1 MHNLLDALV
10 AALGWALL
18 NFVWQG
24 VLISCSVALAM
35 QLLRRAR
42 PQTRYAV
49 ACGAM
54 LLCLLLP
61 LASVIASL
69 HSGNQNGSSSG
80 RILGSLVSTLYAG
93 TTGNSDDVSSSGIDA
108 GSSASGSSKG
118 SASAVGTSAGG
129 WHALGRLGR
138 ALQDDSERV
147 LRQQLPWIVGLWLTG
162 GVLMTLRL
170 VLGLQWVATR
180 TQRSAYTINH
190 YWQRRMALLAS
201 RCDMRRDVRLGVAEG
216 IDSPI
221 TAGCWRPI
229 ILVPVSLISGM
240 PPDLLEALLAHELAH
255 IRRHDYLVNLLQSAI
270 EILLFYHPSVW
281 ALSRRIRI
289 EREQIADDL
298 AVDMLGQ
305 PHKLAQ
311 ALAQLDQFQFDSTQ
325 LAHAAHG
332 GNLMSRISRLVRP
345 HSEPASRKLAL
356 PLLGLFAAGAMLY
369 AHATADTGAGAG
381 AASVPAAGA
390 PVAAALA
397 PASAMDALS
406 VPDAVPAKDASQVKD
421 AVPAKDAVTAA
432 DAVPANEA
440 AQARS
445 AKAPRALSA
454 VPSPPALPALPAQAA
469 LPPLPAQAA
478 LPARPALPAPPAPAA
493 PAAALPVLPV
503 PPAPVAEPGL
513 SRGAA
518 FALVRDDNRT
528 MVTRTSSLDR
538 AEIDAARARVKGD
551 FIWFR
556 DGKKGYVIQD
566 AAMLAQ
572 AQAAWATVESI
583 GARMEEQ
590 GKKMEQQGQAMD
602 AIGKQMDAVGRD
614 LERQF
619 AAPSAEQQRKIDAL
633 ARQQEAIARRIE
645 QAARKLGEQPSREQ
659 MQQFQQR
666 QAELQRQMQPLQ
678 QQIEQLARQQAQQH
692 VQAQEQALQQSMQS
706 LHARMAE
713 ANKPMAAM
721 GQKMGEL
728 GREQVEASRAAERV
742 VRELIREAKK
752 SGKAQPVSNA
762 DPA

>member
-24 VLISCSVALAM
+24 VLIGCSVALAM

-61 LASVIASL
+61 LASVIGAL
-69 HSGNQNGSSSG
+69 RDDG
-80 RILGSLVSTLYAG
+80 RSDSQTALLTTGLYASWQG
-93 TTGNSDDVSSSGIDA
+93 AGQDAGQDAMASSAPAADA
-108 GSSASGSSKG
+108 GSLRGPAVHVLSQFG
-118 SASAVGTSAGG
+118 SA
-129 WHALGRLGR
+129 LRR
-138 ALQDDSERV
+138 DSERV
-147 LRQQLPWIVGLWLTG
+147 LRQQLPWIVGLWLAG

-170 VLGLQWVATR
+170 MLGLQWVAAR

-201 RCDMRRDVRLGVAEG
+201 RFEIRRDVRLGVAGG

-229 ILVPVSLISGM
+229 ILVPASLISGM

-305 PHKLAQ
+305 PQKLAQ

-332 GNLMSRISRLVRP
+332 GNLMSRIQRLVRP

-356 PLLGLFAAGAMLY
+356 PLLGLFAAGVMLY
-369 AHATADTGAGAG
+369 AHATADTGA
-381 AASVPAAGA
+381 SRP
-390 PVAAALA
+390 
-397 PASAMDALS
+397 
-406 VPDAVPAKDASQVKD
+406 
-421 AVPAKDAVTAA
+421 
-432 DAVPANEA
+432 
-440 AQARS
+440 
-445 AKAPRALSA
+445 
-454 VPSPPALPALPAQAA
+454 LPALPAVPPLAA
-469 LPPLPAQAA
+469 LPVPPAPAA
-478 LPARPALPAPPAPAA
+478 LPALAARPAPPAPPAPAAALPALPAPPAP
-493 PAAALPVLPV
+493 PA
-503 PPAPVAEPGL
+503 PPADAAEPGL

-518 FALVRDDNRT
+518 FALVHDDKRT
-528 MVTRTSSLDR
+528 MVTRTTSLDR
-538 AEIDAARARVKGD
+538 AQIDAARSRLKGD

-572 AQAAWATVESI
+572 AHAAWAPVESL

-590 GKKMEQQGQAMD
+590 GKKMEQQGQSMD
-602 AIGKQMDAVGRD
+602 AIGKQMDAMGRD

-645 QAARKLGEQPSREQ
+645 QAARKLGEQPTAEQ
-659 MQQFQQR
+659 LQQFHQR
-666 QAELQRQMQPLQ
+666 QAELQRAMQPLQ

-692 VQAQEQALQQSMQS
+692 VQAQEQALQQSMQG
-706 LHARMAE
+706 LQARMAE
-713 ANKPMAAM
+713 ASKPMAAL
-721 GQKMGEL
+721 GQQMGEL
-728 GREQVEASRAAERV
+728 GREQAQASRAAERV
-742 VRELIREAKK
+742 MRELIREAKK
-752 SGKAQPVSNA
+752 NGKAQPVSTA